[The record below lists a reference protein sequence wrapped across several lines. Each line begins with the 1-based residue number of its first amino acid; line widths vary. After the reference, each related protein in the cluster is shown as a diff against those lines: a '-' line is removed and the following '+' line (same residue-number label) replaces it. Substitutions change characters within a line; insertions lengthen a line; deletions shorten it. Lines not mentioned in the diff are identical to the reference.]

1 MFIRMLV
8 RGRLGLRTRGDGMRV
23 RVRVCDDYDVYDV
36 RYTGWMIDVGKAT
49 QREVR

>member
-8 RGRLGLRTRGDGMRV
+8 RGRLGLRTRGDGM
-23 RVRVCDDYDVYDV
+23 RVCDDYDVYDV